1 MDIMNLNNKL
11 INDNVLDKLM
21 EDIKI
26 IDRWMKRDM
35 RNKKILL

>member
-1 MDIMNLNNKL
+1 MNLNNKL